1 MHNLPSCYKIYKVD
15 IYKNQEKKIS
25 IKKNINLSEKIKN
38 SVLLTLN
45 ENKGID
51 IRIIS
56 IKEISSIADYIIIA
70 TGSSNRH
77 LTSMAEHIERNLKK
91 IGQKTLSK
99 EGKNQSEWVLLDLG
113 DIIVHLFKKE
123 IREFYNLEK
132 MWSKNFKDYE
142 DNDSIVYV

>member
-1 MHNLPSCYKIYKVD
+1 MHNLPSCYNIYKVD
-15 IYKNQEKKIS
+15 IDKNQEKKIS

-77 LTSMAEHIERNLKK
+77 LTSMAEHIEKNLKK

-99 EGKNQSEWVLLDLG
+99 EGENQSEWVLLDLG

>member
-51 IRIIS
+51 IRVIS
-56 IKEISSIADYIIIA
+56 IKEISSIADYIIIV

-99 EGKNQSEWVLLDLG
+99 EGENQSEWVLLDLG

>member
-15 IYKNQEKKIS
+15 IDKNQEKKIS

-77 LTSMAEHIERNLKK
+77 LTSMAEHIERNHKK

-99 EGKNQSEWVLLDLG
+99 EGENQSEWVLLDLG

>member
-1 MHNLPSCYKIYKVD
+1 MQNLPSCYKIYKVD

-51 IRIIS
+51 IRVIS
-56 IKEISSIADYIIIA
+56 IKEISSIADYIIIV

-77 LTSMAEHIERNLKK
+77 LTSMAEHIEKNLKK

-99 EGKNQSEWVLLDLG
+99 EGEKQSEWVLLDLG

>member
-1 MHNLPSCYKIYKVD
+1 MHNLPSCYNIYKVD
-15 IYKNQEKKIS
+15 IDKNQEKKIS

-51 IRIIS
+51 IRVIS
-56 IKEISSIADYIIIA
+56 IKDISSIADYIIIV

-77 LTSMAEHIERNLKK
+77 LTSMAEHIEKNLKK

>member
-15 IYKNQEKKIS
+15 IDKNQEKKIS

-77 LTSMAEHIERNLKK
+77 LTSMAEHIESNLKK
-91 IGQKTLSK
+91 IGQKTFSK
-99 EGKNQSEWVLLDLG
+99 EGENQSEWVLLDLG
-113 DIIVHLFKKE
+113 DIIVHLFKRE

-132 MWSKNFKDYE
+132 MWSKNFIDYE

>member
-1 MHNLPSCYKIYKVD
+1 MHNLPSCYKIYRVD

-99 EGKNQSEWVLLDLG
+99 EGENQSEWVLLDLG

>member
-1 MHNLPSCYKIYKVD
+1 MHNLPSCYKIYKVEID
-15 IYKNQEKKIS
+15 KNQEKKIS

-99 EGKNQSEWVLLDLG
+99 EGENQSEWVLLDLG

>member
-15 IYKNQEKKIS
+15 IDKNQEKKIS

-99 EGKNQSEWVLLDLG
+99 EGENQSEWVLLDLG

>member
-1 MHNLPSCYKIYKVD
+1 
-15 IYKNQEKKIS
+15 
-25 IKKNINLSEKIKN
+25 
-38 SVLLTLN
+38 
-45 ENKGID
+45 
-51 IRIIS
+51 
-56 IKEISSIADYIIIA
+56 
-70 TGSSNRH
+70 
-77 LTSMAEHIERNLKK
+77 MAEHIESNLKK

-99 EGKNQSEWVLLDLG
+99 EGENQSEWVLLDLG

>member
-1 MHNLPSCYKIYKVD
+1 MQNLPSCYKIYKVD

-77 LTSMAEHIERNLKK
+77 LTSMAEHIESNLKK
-91 IGQKTLSK
+91 IGQKTFSK
-99 EGKNQSEWVLLDLG
+99 EGENQSEWVLLDLG
-113 DIIVHLFKKE
+113 DIIVHLFKRE

-132 MWSKNFKDYE
+132 MWSKNFIDYE

>member
-1 MHNLPSCYKIYKVD
+1 
-15 IYKNQEKKIS
+15 
-25 IKKNINLSEKIKN
+25 
-38 SVLLTLN
+38 
-45 ENKGID
+45 
-51 IRIIS
+51 
-56 IKEISSIADYIIIA
+56 
-70 TGSSNRH
+70 
-77 LTSMAEHIERNLKK
+77 MAEHIEKNLKK

-99 EGKNQSEWVLLDLG
+99 EGEKQSEWVLLDLG

>member
-1 MHNLPSCYKIYKVD
+1 MHNLLNRHKIYNND
-15 IYKNQEKKIS
+15 IVKNQERKIR
-25 IKKNINLSEKIKN
+25 IRNNINSSEKIKN

-77 LTSMAEHIERNLKK
+77 LTSMAENIESNLKK

-123 IREFYNLEK
+123 VREFYNLEK
-132 MWSKNFKDYE
+132 MWAKNFKDFE
-142 DNDSIVYV
+142 DNDSIVFV

>member
-1 MHNLPSCYKIYKVD
+1 MHNLPSCYKIYKVEID
-15 IYKNQEKKIS
+15 KNQEKKIS

-77 LTSMAEHIERNLKK
+77 LTSMAEHIEKNLKK

-99 EGKNQSEWVLLDLG
+99 EGENQSEWVLLDLG

>member
-1 MHNLPSCYKIYKVD
+1 MQNLPSCYKIYKVD

-51 IRIIS
+51 IRVIS

-77 LTSMAEHIERNLKK
+77 LTSMAEHIESNLKK
-91 IGQKTLSK
+91 IGQKTFSK
-99 EGKNQSEWVLLDLG
+99 EGENQSEWVLLDLG

>member
-1 MHNLPSCYKIYKVD
+1 
-15 IYKNQEKKIS
+15 
-25 IKKNINLSEKIKN
+25 
-38 SVLLTLN
+38 
-45 ENKGID
+45 
-51 IRIIS
+51 
-56 IKEISSIADYIIIA
+56 
-70 TGSSNRH
+70 
-77 LTSMAEHIERNLKK
+77 MAEHIERNLKK

-99 EGKNQSEWVLLDLG
+99 EGENQSEWVLLDLG

>member
-1 MHNLPSCYKIYKVD
+1 
-15 IYKNQEKKIS
+15 
-25 IKKNINLSEKIKN
+25 
-38 SVLLTLN
+38 
-45 ENKGID
+45 
-51 IRIIS
+51 
-56 IKEISSIADYIIIA
+56 
-70 TGSSNRH
+70 
-77 LTSMAEHIERNLKK
+77 MAEHIEKNLKK

-99 EGKNQSEWVLLDLG
+99 EGENQSEWVLLDLG

>member
-1 MHNLPSCYKIYKVD
+1 MHNLPSCYKIYKVE
-15 IYKNQEKKIS
+15 INKNQEKKIS

-77 LTSMAEHIERNLKK
+77 LTSMAEHIEKNLKK
-91 IGQKTLSK
+91 IGQKTFSK
-99 EGKNQSEWVLLDLG
+99 EGENQSEWVLLDLG